1 MNACRPCLPS
11 RAIDPDRTSKAS
23 LATDSNDSRQ
33 SAVTA
38 LPGHM
43 QRNARAGSALCRA
56 CTAGCRRN
64 WPPAGRVADQNG
76 DRILNNTCFWSRMA
90 YQRTSTGIRR
100 RSGQSQAHSD
110 VIVDNPSGQQHAEIV
125 GMVPETKILQR
136 HRRRKVYRFRATS
149 IKPACQPEACG
160 FSSSPQNK
168 MIALDSIDHPHS
180 DKFASCAQAGSAA
193 RDR

>member
-11 RAIDPDRTSKAS
+11 RAIDPDRSSKAS
-23 LATDSNDSRQ
+23 PAADRTESRQ
-33 SAVTA
+33 PGVMAM
-38 LPGHM
+38 PGHM
-43 QRNARAGSALCRA
+43 QRNARAGSALCRACFA

-90 YQRTSTGIRR
+90 HQRTNTGICR

-110 VIVDNPSGQQHAEIV
+110 VIVDNPSGQQHTEIV

-136 HRRRKVYRFRATS
+136 HRRREVCRSET
-149 IKPACQPEACG
+149 CG
-160 FSSSPQNK
+160 FSSSAGNDN
-168 MIALDSIDHPHS
+168 AGLD
-180 DKFASCAQAGSAA
+180 
-193 RDR
+193 